1 MVARNDITGDSIQTK
16 GTTNAYRDN
25 YDIIWNKN
33 KKTDAEKFDEQVVMK
48 DEYYDLDGEGNTED

>member
-16 GTTNAYRDN
+16 DVSNAYRDN
-25 YDIIWNKN
+25 YDLIWGKK

-48 DEYYDLDGEGNTED
+48 NEYYDMDGEGDTAD